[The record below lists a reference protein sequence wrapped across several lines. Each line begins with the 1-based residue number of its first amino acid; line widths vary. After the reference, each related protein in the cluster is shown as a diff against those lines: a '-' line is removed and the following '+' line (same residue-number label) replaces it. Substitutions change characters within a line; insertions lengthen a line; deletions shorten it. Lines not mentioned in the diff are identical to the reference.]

1 MAVEGHDNKV
11 EEKMLENAYFFASTA
26 SSPVN
31 NTGTFIEMRD
41 LDMIPVVKETIAV
54 GNDTSISS

>member
-1 MAVEGHDNKV
+1 MAVESHDNKV
-11 EEKMLENAYFFASTA
+11 EEKMFENAYFFANTV

-41 LDMIPVVKETIAV
+41 LDMVSVAKETIAV